1 MTTKNNESERVFDVA
16 KPGKKG
22 PDATSRP
29 VIVGH
34 KNMIEDPMVKQA
46 EAATKANGKNKD
58 ENDKPAF
65 LSKEVVEDEGV
76 APHEAKTINPPD
88 EIKDAKQSEIAS
100 EPEAMPDDSAQ
111 TPVDNDQ
118 SGKAD
123 TEETQASDSVP
134 DDDTATDLPTAAE
147 ATDKPKD
154 SEEARKQQKAD
165 EEEKAKQAAIQKL
178 IASKQYNV
186 KVGEIKHKRGAR
198 RGLAA
203 LIVILLLAAVTVALL
218 LAAGFKLPLNGL

>member
-1 MTTKNNESERVFDVA
+1 MTTKNNDPERVFDVA

-46 EAATKANGKNKD
+46 EAATKSNGKHKD

-65 LSKEVVEDEGV
+65 LSKEVMEDESV

-88 EIKDAKQSEIAS
+88 GAEDIQQPVDAS
-100 EPEAMPDDSAQ
+100 EPEVTDDSTK
-111 TPVDNDQ
+111 TPVDDDP
-118 SGKAD
+118 SGKAAI
-123 TEETQASDSVP
+123 EETQAADSVP
-134 DDDTATDLPTAAE
+134 DDEAVTELPTAAE

-154 SEEARKQQKAD
+154 AEEARKQQKAD

-178 IASKQYNV
+178 IESRQYNV
-186 KVGEIKHKRGAR
+186 KVGEIKHKRSAR
-198 RGLAA
+198 RGLAM
-203 LIVILLLAAVTVALL
+203 LIVILLLAAVTAVLL
-218 LAAGFKLPLNGL
+218 LNAGFKLP